1 MEIAICY
8 DLYFEQALNGK
19 HESMRNIF
27 ICWMFLKILGLK
39 LKCMYYVSDPYGTSE
54 KIVVKLFE
62 RFTKI
67 VKKQKIY

>member
-1 MEIAICY
+1 
-8 DLYFEQALNGK
+8 
-19 HESMRNIF
+19 
-27 ICWMFLKILGLK
+27 MFLKILGLK